1 MITNQ
6 TKLEVVDNSS
16 ALIVKIFKLGKNRKS
31 GKVGDI
37 VKGSVVTRKPSK
49 LKSNLRKGEIVDVL
63 ILETKSESTAL

>member
-49 LKSNLRKGEIVDVL
+49 LKSNLRRGEIVDVL
-63 ILETKSESTAL
+63 ILETKSKSTAL